1 MKPVFKHG
9 LSLVTVMI
17 LAACSSAES
26 RRQASDD
33 FNYLKTPKLSTWTSL
48 PDQHTEFSKNYNIP
62 QGEFNGALGE
72 GVDIRP
78 PKQLLALIPGLRFQR
93 DKENVY
99 VWMPSTELAQGFA
112 DNLNKTVTQGDLPTK
127 SKSDYVIETDWIN
140 WNNDENADIGKG
152 RVSISPQKTAANYG
166 FLVELVEWQ
175 TGKEGMVFVESE
187 MKKDFVTQITNR
199 LLLSYDNH
207 VRDEARLR
215 ALNETQKIAVSLGKD
230 RSGLS
235 VIIAREPF
243 DAVWTRLP
251 SVLDTLGFSIED
263 RNSSQGVFNVEYK
276 APNKAFWS
284 ELGME
289 PLALSEKKFDVQLG
303 DLRNRTSIN
312 FITSK
317 GKPVSDGE
325 LTQLN
330 EAIKRVFDKE

>member
-9 LSLVTVMI
+9 LSLVAVMM
-17 LAACSSAES
+17 LAACSNAES

-33 FNYLKTPKLSTWTSL
+33 FNYLQTPELSTWTPL
-48 PDQHTEFSKNYNIP
+48 PDQNTEFSKKYDIP

-93 DKENVY
+93 EKENVY

-112 DNLNKTVTQGDLPTK
+112 DTLNKMVTQGDLPTK

-140 WNNDENADIGKG
+140 WNNDEKTDMGKG
-152 RVSISPQKTAANYG
+152 RVSISPQKTPSRYG

-175 TGKEGMVFVESE
+175 VGEQGMAFAEPE
-187 MKKDFVTQITNR
+187 MKKDFITQITNR
-199 LLLSYDNH
+199 LLLTYDKH
-207 VRDEARLR
+207 IREEAHIR
-215 ALNETQKIAVSLGKD
+215 ALNETKKIAVSLDKD

-243 DAVWTRLP
+243 DVIWTRLP
-251 SVLDTLGFSIED
+251 LVLETLGFSIED
-263 RNSSQGVFNVEYK
+263 RNSSQGVFEVEYQ
-276 APNKAFWS
+276 APDDAFWS
-284 ELGME
+284 ELGMQ
-289 PLALSEKKFDVQLG
+289 PLILSDDKFNVQLG

-312 FITSK
+312 FISDK
-317 GKPVSDGE
+317 GKPVSEGE

-330 EAIKRVFDKE
+330 EAIKRVLDKE

>member
-9 LSLVTVMI
+9 LSLIAALM

-33 FNYLKTPKLSTWTSL
+33 FNYLQTPKLSTWTSL
-48 PDQHTEFSKNYNIP
+48 PDQNTEFSKKYNIP
-62 QGEFNGALGE
+62 QGEFKGALGE

-78 PKQLLALIPGLRFQR
+78 PKQLLAIIPGLRFQR
-93 DKENVY
+93 EKENVY

-112 DNLNKTVTQGDLPTK
+112 DSLNKMVTQGDFPTK
-127 SKSDYVIETDWIN
+127 SKTDYVIESDWIN
-140 WNNDENADIGKG
+140 WDNDEKTDIGKG
-152 RVSISPQKTAANYG
+152 RVSISPQKTASNYG

-175 TGKEGMVFVESE
+175 TGNQGEVFAESE
-187 MKKDFVTQITNR
+187 LKKEFVTQITNR
-199 LLLSYDNH
+199 LLLTYDQH
-207 VRDEARLR
+207 IRDEARIR
-215 ALNETQKIAVSLGKD
+215 ALNETKKFAVSLGKD

-243 DAVWTRLP
+243 DLIWTRLP
-251 SVLDTLGFSIED
+251 AVLETLGFSIED

-276 APNKAFWS
+276 APNNAFWS
-284 ELGME
+284 ELGMQ

-317 GKPVSDGE
+317 GKPVPEGE

-330 EAIKRVFDKE
+330 EAIKRVLDKE